1 MSRRVGHIE
10 LESGRRRS
18 AARTAPKNGGTKV
31 QYQKMWLPIATAYS
45 TPLQKLLLA
54 MERRLHIG
62 REVVAAEEADAE
74 EVEAAV
80 AGFEQLPTAVQKM
93 WVMSHDDDKFREH
106 ARAVVQAYNKSLE
119 AGATES
125 TAERAAAAAAY
136 AIHDSGYREYI
147 EHEKKWQL
155 ARCAAAAK
163 LEELAMKARRLL
175 KKARKLVAAGTLP
188 KRLQIPEDAF
198 PPRQAMN
205 IARAIRDEVR
215 CMREMIVQLD
225 VQARAIPCQLD
236 LPFSQE
242 EVYSCMC
249 SVDRME
255 FQADLAYKRA
265 RLA

>member
-1 MSRRVGHIE
+1 
-10 LESGRRRS
+10 
-18 AARTAPKNGGTKV
+18 
-31 QYQKMWLPIATAYS
+31 MWLPIANGVLYS
-45 TPLQKLLLA
+45 TLQKLLLA
-54 MERRLHIG
+54 MARVRG
-62 REVVAAEEADAE
+62 DVARAAEAAAAAAEADAE

-93 WVMSHDDDKFREH
+93 WVHSPDESKFREH
-106 ARAVVQAYNKSLE
+106 ARAVVQAYNKALE

-188 KRLQIPEDAF
+188 KPLK
-198 PPRQAMN
+198 
-205 IARAIRDEVR
+205 IARATRDEVR
-215 CMREMIVQLD
+215 CIREMIVQLD

-249 SVDRME
+249 SADRME

>member
-1 MSRRVGHIE
+1 M
-10 LESGRRRS
+10 
-18 AARTAPKNGGTKV
+18 
-31 QYQKMWLPIATAYS
+31 
-45 TPLQKLLLA
+45 
-54 MERRLHIG
+54 
-62 REVVAAEEADAE
+62 VAAEEAEAE

-80 AGFEQLPTAVQKM
+80 ANFEQLPMAMQKM
-93 WVMSHDDDKFREH
+93 WVHAHDEDKFREH
-106 ARAVVQAYNKSLE
+106 AGAVVDAYKKALE
-119 AGATES
+119 AGALQS

-136 AIHDSGYREYI
+136 AIDGSGYREYI

-155 ARCAAAAK
+155 QRCAAAAK

-188 KRLQIPEDAF
+188 KPFA
-198 PPRQAMN
+198 PRQAMK
-205 IARAIRDEVR
+205 IARATRDEVR
-215 CMREMIVQLD
+215 YIREMIVQLD

-249 SVDRME
+249 SADRME

-265 RLA
+265 RLAWRAASV

>member
-1 MSRRVGHIE
+1 MVTNRDG
-10 LESGRRRS
+10 
-18 AARTAPKNGGTKV
+18 V
-31 QYQKMWLPIATAYS
+31 QYC

-62 REVVAAEEADAE
+62 REVAAAEEAEAE

-80 AGFEQLPTAVQKM
+80 ANFEQLPMAVQKM
-93 WVMSHDDDKFREH
+93 FVHAPDEDKFREH
-106 ARAVVQAYNKSLE
+106 ARAVVAAYEKALE
-119 AGATES
+119 AGALQS

-136 AIHDSGYREYI
+136 AIDDSGYREYI

-175 KKARKLVAAGTLP
+175 KKAKKLVAAGTLP

-205 IARAIRDEVR
+205 IAGAIRDEVR
-215 CMREMIVQLD
+215 CIVQLIEQLNM
-225 VQARAIPCQLD
+225 QARAIPCQLD
-236 LPFSQE
+236 LPYSQE

-249 SVDRME
+249 SADRMQ
-255 FQADLAYKRA
+255 FKADLAYKRA
-265 RLA
+265 RLAWRAALV